1 VTPPAAGRSRTT
13 WRLPGAPAP
22 SVSQSH
28 TADIP
33 LEPGAAR
40 IAVDLLGGDDAPDV
54 VVDGALRALGAD
66 PDLHLLLVGPAVVAD
81 RLFGLLDAPDRI
93 RVSAHA
99 MRHGV
104 RMSDAPARASRPDTT
119 VRAAV
124 TAVAEGRAD
133 AVVSAGST
141 AATVTAA
148 ALGLGRLPG
157 VRRPALA
164 ATLPAA
170 SGPVVLIDVGG
181 SLEARPGTLARHA
194 ALGVAFAAVAHAVER
209 PRVGLLSVGTESGK
223 GDRARRASD
232 PVLARCSLPAG
243 ARYVGQVEGYELATG
258 DHVDVV
264 VTDGFTGNVLL
275 KAIEAAYAMAGG
287 PPAGGGTP
295 RAAALLGVAGTVV
308 VCHGAALADDIASGI
323 ALAAHLH
330 RRAASAAITALLA
343 DQTGALPSDI
353 EVTT

>member
-1 VTPPAAGRSRTT
+1 M
-13 WRLPGAPAP
+13 
-22 SVSQSH
+22 
-28 TADIP
+28 
-33 LEPGAAR
+33 EPGAAR
-40 IAVDLLGGDDAPDV
+40 IAVDLLGGDHAPDV

-81 RLFGLLDAPDRI
+81 RLLGLLDAADGA
-93 RVSAHA
+93 RVSTRYGGGMA
-99 MRHGV
+99 
-104 RMSDAPARASRPDTT
+104 DAPARASRPDTT

-124 TAVAEGRAD
+124 TAVADGQAD

-157 VRRPALA
+157 VRRPALV

-170 SGPVVLIDVGG
+170 AGPVVLIDVGG
-181 SLEARPGTLARHA
+181 SLEARPATLVRHA
-194 ALGVAFAAVAHAVER
+194 ALGVAFAAVAHGVQR

-223 GDRARRASD
+223 GDRARRAAD
-232 PVLARCSLPAG
+232 PVLARCPLPAG
-243 ARYVGQVEGYELATG
+243 GRYLGLVEGYELATG

-275 KAIEAAYAMAGG
+275 KGIEAAYAMAGG
-287 PPAGGGTP
+287 PPAGSGTP
-295 RAAALLGVAGTVV
+295 RAATLLGVAGTVV
-308 VCHGAALADDIASGI
+308 VCHGAALADDLASGI

-330 RRAASAAITALLA
+330 RRAAAAAISALLA
-343 DQTGALPSDI
+343 DQPGALPSDI

>member
-1 VTPPAAGRSRTT
+1 VTPPTAGRSRAN

-22 SVSQSH
+22 SVGQSR
-28 TADIP
+28 TADIT

-40 IAVDLLGGDDAPDV
+40 IAVDLLGGDHAPDV

-81 RLFGLLDAPDRI
+81 RLVGLLDPADQA
-93 RVSAHA
+93 RVAS
-99 MRHGV
+99 RPTRYGV
-104 RMSDAPARASRPDTT
+104 GMSDAPARASHPDTT

-170 SGPVVLIDVGG
+170 SGPVVLLDVGG
-181 SLEARPGTLARHA
+181 SLEARPATLVRHA
-194 ALGVAFAAVAHAVER
+194 ALGAAFAAVAHAIRR

-223 GDRARRASD
+223 GDRARRAAD
-232 PVLARCSLPAG
+232 PVLSRYPQPAG
-243 ARYVGQVEGYELATG
+243 GRYVGLVEGYELATG

-275 KAIEAAYAMAGG
+275 KGIEAAYAMAGG

-295 RAAALLGVAGTVV
+295 RAASLLGVAGTVV
-308 VCHGAALADDIASGI
+308 VCHGAALADDIASGV

-330 RRAASAAITALLA
+330 RRAAASAISALLA
-343 DQTGALPSDI
+343 DHPGALPSEF